1 MKTVHVQELSAEKFA
16 LYGTFADML
25 HAAGPHIGTDPIE
38 FYRDMTTVYSPCAS
52 VGLSITKVYR
62 RPLVIDTYKYHNTC
76 AEAMLPVLLTM
87 SRMTRS
93 RFSAFQ
99 RERWSRFAPA
109 SGTTA
114 RSAWIQTP
122 CRRSSSCRNGSMPMT
137 VRS

>member
-1 MKTVHVQELSAEKFA
+1 MEKLDLHGKTGFIIG
-16 LYGTFADML
+16 GT
-25 HAAGPHIGTDPIE
+25 
-38 FYRDMTTVYSPCAS
+38 
-52 VGLSITKVYR
+52 
-62 RPLVIDTYKYHNTC
+62 LVIDTYEYHNTC
-76 AEAMLPVLLTM
+76 AEAMLPRLPVLLTM

>member
-1 MKTVHVQELSAEKFA
+1 MEKLDLHGKTGFIIG
-16 LYGTFADML
+16 GTR
-25 HAAGPHIGTDPIE
+25 G
-38 FYRDMTTVYSPCAS
+38 
-52 VGLSITKVYR
+52 
-62 RPLVIDTYKYHNTC
+62 IDTYEYHNTC
-76 AEAMLPVLLTM
+76 AEAMLPLDGDAYIHVAPAGPADHVPYDEVEVF
-87 SRMTRS
+87 R
-93 RFSAFQ
+93 FQ